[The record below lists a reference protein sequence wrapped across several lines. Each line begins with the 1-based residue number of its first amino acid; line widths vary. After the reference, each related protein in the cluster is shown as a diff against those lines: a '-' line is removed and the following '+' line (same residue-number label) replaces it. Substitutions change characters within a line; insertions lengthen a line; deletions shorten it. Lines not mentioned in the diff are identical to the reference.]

1 MSAQFIKNQRTGSV
15 LVFSFILMFAA
26 TAWASPV
33 VDGRYDVSEGYTIEH
48 DVSFTVERSDITV
61 TGGKLRM
68 HQDAA
73 TGDVTLLFSLPLTL
87 VDNTYGDN
95 TIGWGKG
102 VAPSGKNHNFK
113 DLIGSDKCQ
122 FVFTNGLG
130 NTVLDMTMD
139 YFSETAKDS
148 GIYLCQGAT
157 GSDGQVDTGS
167 AADLIAWGSS
177 LGYNFNT
184 LGHVLT
190 EHSPLTN
197 DDYDENPLY
206 PGWIF
211 EVIYELKISGSAFG
225 QSGFGDVT
233 IPITHISPNK
243 IGKNKTY
250 PEIPEPAT
258 LSLLAMG
265 LVAISTRRRFR
276 QV

>member
-1 MSAQFIKNQRTGSV
+1 MSVHFIKNQRMGAV
-15 LVFSFILMFAA
+15 VVFSFIVMFSASA
-26 TAWASPV
+26 FASPV
-33 VDGRYDVSEGYTIEH
+33 VDGRYDGSEGYNIEH
-48 DVSFTVERSDITV
+48 DVSFTVEKSDLTV

-102 VAPSGKNHNFK
+102 VAPSGKNHNFT

-122 FVFTNGLG
+122 FVFTNGVG
-130 NTVLDMTMD
+130 DTVLDMTMD
-139 YFSETAKDS
+139 YMSAI
-148 GIYLCQGAT
+148 GGGAYACQGVT

-167 AADLIAWGSS
+167 ASDVLAWGSS
-177 LGYNFNT
+177 LAYNFNA
-184 LGHVLT
+184 LGYVLT
-190 EHSPLTN
+190 EDSPLTDN
-197 DDYDENPLY
+197 DYTENTLY

-225 QSGFGDVT
+225 DSGFGDVT

-265 LVAISTRRRFR
+265 LVALSTRRR
-276 QV
+276 